1 MLWYKAWIETRARFL
16 SCLGGL
22 VFFCTIFVHHA
33 QTLIWPGMKSEGY
46 NVLFAAH
53 QFLVLMW
60 ILSVVLL
67 GMGGLVREKAVGAS
81 SFTWVLP
88 VSRAYL
94 VGVRIVTC
102 FLETI
107 VLGIVP
113 WLAIFLVSSLTHM
126 PILFTQ
132 VCFYILILIGGGSLY
147 FALAVL
153 VSSLVSG
160 EYTAPAVAFGLVFA
174 STIATDVWLRPFN
187 PWRLVSGDNYV
198 DRTTWLL
205 VGPVPWAG
213 IFVSLCTASLILAA
227 SVVITQKREF

>member
-1 MLWYKAWIETRARFL
+1 VLWYKAWIETRARFL

-22 VFFCTIFVHHA
+22 VFFSTIFVHHA

-46 NVLFAAH
+46 NVLYAAH

-67 GMGGLVREKAVGAS
+67 GMGGLVREKATGAS
-81 SFTWVLP
+81 SFTLALP
-88 VSRAYL
+88 VSRTHL
-94 VGVRIVTC
+94 MGVRVGLG
-102 FLETI
+102 FLEAI
-107 VLGIVP
+107 ALGIAP
-113 WLAIFLVSSLTHM
+113 WVAIFLVSSITHM

-153 VSSLVSG
+153 TSSLVSG

-174 STIATDVWLRPFN
+174 STIGTDVWLRPFN
-187 PWRLVSGDNYV
+187 PWRLVSGDNYI

-205 VGPVPWAG
+205 AGPVPWTG
-213 IFVSLCTASLILAA
+213 IFVSLCTAALILAA